1 MTAVVTLKFPGGS
14 GKVNF
19 QEEVVNLVNEIFT
32 KNMFLNTYIQLVPVL
47 NIRVEGV
54 FKC

>member
-1 MTAVVTLKFPGGS
+1 MEEVETLKFSGGS

-19 QEEVVNLVNEIFT
+19 QEEVVPLVNEILK

-47 NIRVEGV
+47 NIRVE
-54 FKC
+54 